1 VKDVVIV
8 FNSVVVSAMKMRNAK
23 FLQRY
28 VVAVIAT
35 IHI

>member
-1 VKDVVIV
+1 VEVVVIV
-8 FNSVVVSAMKMRNAK
+8 FNSVVVSAMKMKSMK

-35 IHI
+35 INI

>member
-1 VKDVVIV
+1 VKVVVIV
-8 FNSVVVSAMKMRNAK
+8 FNSVVVSVLKIMKMK

>member
-8 FNSVVVSAMKMRNAK
+8 FNSVVVSAVKMRTVK

-35 IHI
+35 IQI